1 MMEHEVL
8 DYDEPT
14 LEKLKEMLKEA
25 YAYAQEM
32 LKDIRFANIPR
43 AISTALGEVDGALA
57 EAKAHPNDD
66 PVNKYGLSGGEM
78 VELGD
83 IANKLGSYDLGRKFG
98 NVEEDL
104 EMLSR

>member
-1 MMEHEVL
+1 MMKHEVL

-14 LEKLKEMLKEA
+14 LEKLATLLKEA
-25 YAYAQEM
+25 YAYANEM

-57 EAKAHPNDD
+57 EAKAHPNDN
-66 PVNKYGLSGGEM
+66 PVDKYDLSGGEM

-83 IANKLGSYDLGRKFG
+83 IANKLGSFDLGRKFG
-98 NVEEDL
+98 DAEE
-104 EMLSR
+104 ESEIMSR